1 MTSGVEDTTAN
12 EQSSGPG
19 FVPENEVQSEAGQ
32 PTREKKR
39 ATPAQE
45 GRGLFA
51 FDLKFWIL
59 VCALCV
65 LYISMR
71 NYYDKLWRQE
81 QELEEEVKNLR
92 SESITLNAKL
102 MRTSKESEVAKLV
115 EERQLELQESRR
127 PPIRIKYYER

>member
-1 MTSGVEDTTAN
+1 MNRGAEATGIPEQNPITGSAPVTNNTGEAN
-12 EQSSGPG
+12 AE
-19 FVPENEVQSEAGQ
+19 
-32 PTREKKR
+32 PTQKPKGS
-39 ATPAQE
+39 TPSNK
-45 GRGLFA
+45 GLFA

-115 EERQLELQESRR
+115 EERRLDLDESRR

>member
-12 EQSSGPG
+12 EQSSGQG
-19 FVPENEVQSEAGQ
+19 FVPENEVQSEAEE
-32 PTREKKR
+32 PKKEKKQI
-39 ATPAQE
+39 ASTQE

>member
-12 EQSSGPG
+12 EQSSGAG

-32 PTREKKR
+32 PTQEKKR
-39 ATPAQE
+39 ATLAQE

-115 EERQLELQESRR
+115 VERQLELQESRR